1 MMPEIN
7 LPEVKLPD
15 IKLPEGLRDMTRDD
29 IARAAGDIRLPKF
42 DVPRR
47 VELPDIDFSKV
58 DLPKPI
64 ADRLPQ
70 HKRSN
75 PMLPIAGLVA
85 IGAAVAAIWWLFTSA
100 ETGPRMRSG
109 INDLKARF
117 TGQRNDLIRYDDEA
131 DLGSLLGDESRAP
144 IGSTDRAATT
154 ASTPAGSLK
163 TSR

>member
-1 MMPEIN
+1 MPRIE
-7 LPEVKLPD
+7 
-15 IKLPEGLRDMTRDD
+15 
-29 IARAAGDIRLPKF
+29 LPK
-42 DVPRR
+42 R
-47 VELPDIDFSKV
+47 VEMPDIDLSKF

-70 HKRSN
+70 RKRSN
-75 PMLPIAGLVA
+75 PILPIAGLVA
-85 IGAAVAAIWWLFTSA
+85 LGAAVAAIWWLFTSA

-109 INDLKARF
+109 LTDLKARL

-144 IGSTDRAATT
+144 IGSTDYEATT